1 MPIAVKGNA
10 MTVAVKN
17 VPELNTR
24 SLFDRLAVSSLAG
37 VIYVLGSVGLVVK
50 GLPALWWVWLHLSR
64 DSFPAWALLI
74 VAMFAAVCGLVYV
87 GGKLLGPSP
96 PRGVR
101 AGIFVGLIGIVLI
114 GLITRW
120 IGGALDSLSF
130 EHHWFSQQVGI
141 WITIA
146 IGVVLL
152 GLLIRY
158 FFHPRFEAFLQAFED
173 QGWFSANSYKA
184 SQGLRVRRGTMLGI
198 LLIVGSGVWAYER
211 SLQSGAENWEVGIP
225 FTATESVRT
234 RGDVDS
240 APGLNMDWGSQERI
254 SDAGDW
260 SQFKKDEVVSVADV
274 QDAQSKLSEDN
285 AVKIREGDAGL
296 FSADDFIDH
305 PNFVVKKTAFDK
317 VQASRKE
324 IQSAEPIA
332 GFKPKPPQA
341 AAVLDRYYVQQK
353 NQQLGQNYV
362 KITRASQ
369 GDQFKVDEIVPKDS
383 FDAAVKERQDAIAM
397 LESEAQKLRDEGQA
411 LDARRKEE
419 SATAL
424 RLKMPEAKEPTP
436 MEGVMQSQMVT
447 LVPSVRFVMPL
458 ILGAAALWLAW
469 RVVNLP
475 SFADFLIATEAELNK
490 VSWTPRRRLVQ
501 DTIVVLVTTVLIT
514 FFLLFADLVWSQLL
528 TRVGVLRSAKQ
539 DTTGEVQPGGE
550 DLPW

>member
-1 MPIAVKGNA
+1 

-17 VPELNTR
+17 MPVLSTR
-24 SLFDRLAVSSLAG
+24 SLLDRLAVSSLAG
-37 VIYVLGSVGLVVK
+37 VIYVLGSIGLVVK
-50 GLPALWWVWLHLSR
+50 GLPALWWNWLHLSR

-96 PRGVR
+96 PHGVR
-101 AGIFVGLIGIVLI
+101 AGVFVGLIGVGLI
-114 GLITRW
+114 ALITRW
-120 IGGALDSLSF
+120 IGGWLDSLSF
-130 EHHWFSQQVGI
+130 ERAWFSQQVGI
-141 WITIA
+141 WITAA
-146 IGVVLL
+146 IGVILL
-152 GLLIRY
+152 AVLIRY

-173 QGWFSANSYKA
+173 QGWFHATSYKA

-211 SLQSGAENWEVGIP
+211 SLQSGADNWEVGIP
-225 FTATESVRT
+225 FTATETVRT
-234 RGDVDS
+234 RGDVEN
-240 APGLNMDWGSQERI
+240 APGLNMDWGNEERI
-254 SDAGDW
+254 IDPGDW
-260 SQFKKDEVVSVADV
+260 SKFTPNEIVTAADV
-274 QDAQSKLSEDN
+274 QDAQSKLSEEN

-296 FSADDFIDH
+296 FSPDDFVDAK
-305 PNFVVKKTAFDK
+305 NFVVKKTAFDK
-317 VQASRKE
+317 VQANRKD

-353 NQQLGQNYV
+353 NRQLEQNYV
-362 KITRASQ
+362 KITKASA
-369 GDQFKVDEIVPKDS
+369 GDQFKVNDVVPKDT
-383 FDAAVKERQDAIAM
+383 FEKVVTDRKEKIHDLERQAQELRDQGDA
-397 LESEAQKLRDEGQA
+397 LGGRRKDEEATGLKLR
-411 LDARRKEE
+411 
-419 SATAL
+419 
-424 RLKMPEAKEPTP
+424 MPEAKSPTP
-436 MEGVMQSQMVT
+436 MEGIMQYQMVT

-458 ILGAAALWLAW
+458 VLGAAALWLAW

-501 DTIVVLVTTVLIT
+501 DTIVVLVTTLLIT
-514 FFLLFADLVWSQLL
+514 FFLLFADLIWSQLL
-528 TRVGVLRSAKQ
+528 TRVGVLRTAKQ